1 MVLAFLIATL
11 VIFSINLFL
20 NLVIL
25 GLSFSYRKDVIPT
38 VAIINVAVTLVMV
51 SWNIFALISL

>member
-20 NLVIL
+20 NILIL
-25 GLSFSYRKDVIPT
+25 GVSFIQENVPVIAIVNV
-38 VAIINVAVTLVMV
+38 VATLVMLT
-51 SWNIFALISL
+51 WNIFALISL

>member
-20 NLVIL
+20 NILIL
-25 GLSFSYRKDVIPT
+25 GVSFVQENVPVIAIVNV
-38 VAIINVAVTLVMV
+38 VATLVMLT
-51 SWNIFALISL
+51 WNIFALISL

>member
-20 NLVIL
+20 NILIL
-25 GLSFSYRKDVIPT
+25 GVSFIKENVPVIAIVNV
-38 VAIINVAVTLVMV
+38 VATLVMLT
-51 SWNIFALISL
+51 WNIFALISL